1 MSSFD
6 LLSNNLTPSGVAEYL
21 HSLLPVE
28 VVEFYFSAVSTFNTI
43 DDFQLKIL
51 RISFTVLC
59 INLIFIWIS
68 WGKYGDKIT
77 ERFMRPA
84 SSKSLEDLKP
94 GPGHKLNES
103 TNRPRNNSP
112 APVTNQPSRHQPS
125 EGAQRAGAAALARI
139 EQKQTTNVNWSVQ
152 ATKAQAKKEIEL
164 ENASKL
170 KQTTPVKKDLVVQDS
185 CPALTVSGVYFKCSI
200 IGPEVLPKKEI
211 KQRIK
216 QFLYEQLEQER
227 GLTACLIIHTANENK
242 EKVQRGIETL
252 SRYLTNILDNPDE
265 EKYRKI
271 RLNNK
276 VFQER
281 IVGLEG
287 ALDFLDAAGFNKQ
300 VIDNED
306 YLVFSGTDFENLQM
320 LKEALMSA
328 EPILPSLDRNL
339 RVLQPS
345 QAAIQIN
352 LPDDFFNLSADEVK
366 REQNE
371 KIETVELMTQL
382 RTKAMRERDEIKE
395 LHMYKYTLIRIRFP
409 DGIIL
414 QGTFYVHERLSAV
427 KQYVAEN
434 LNDPEREFYL
444 MLPGGSKLVEDD
456 NSLLELKLVPAVLLN
471 FLWSD
476 GSCGTTHYLKP
487 DVMVLLADL

>member
-1 MSSFD
+1 MSAIREFFRKKK
-6 LLSNNLTPSGVAEYL
+6 AEL
-21 HSLLPVE
+21 K
-28 VVEFYFSAVSTFNTI
+28 
-43 DDFQLKIL
+43 FQ
-51 RISFTVLC
+51 T
-59 INLIFIWIS
+59 
-68 WGKYGDKIT
+68 
-77 ERFMRPA
+77 A
-84 SSKSLEDLKP
+84 
-94 GPGHKLNES
+94 GPGHKLSES
-103 TNRPRNNSP
+103 ANKSKNSGP
-112 APVTNQPSRHQPS
+112 SPVTSQPTRHQPS

-152 ATKAQAKKEIEL
+152 ATKAQAKREIEL
-164 ENASKL
+164 ENASKI
-170 KQTTPVKKDLVVQDS
+170 KQTTVKKDVVVQDS

-227 GLTACLIIHTANENK
+227 GLTACLIIHTVNENK
-242 EKVQRGIETL
+242 EKVHIGIETL
-252 SRYLTNILDNPDE
+252 AKYLTNILDNPDE

-287 ALDFLDAAGFNKQ
+287 ALDFLVAAGFDKQ
-300 VIDNED
+300 AIDNED
-306 YLVFSGTDFENLQM
+306 YLVYSDMDFENLQM
-320 LKEALMSA
+320 LKEALLSA

-345 QAAIQIN
+345 QATVQIN
-352 LPDDFFNLSADEVK
+352 LPNDFFNLSAEEIK

-382 RTKAMRERDEIKE
+382 RTKAMREKDEIKE

-427 KQYVAEN
+427 KQYVVEN
-434 LNDPEREFYL
+434 LHDPEREFNL
-444 MLPGGSKLVEDD
+444 LLPGGSKLVCDD

-476 GSCGTTHYLKP
+476 GSCGATHYLKP